1 MATQAAPASG
11 GVDDASWSSVSTTL
25 PFSQHDLGT
34 IDTTMASEPVACA
47 MSTTDNTKTC
57 DQSRILVDLLH
68 LADLRDELPS
78 AQPLEEEIH
87 VDLRLG
93 AKCKWVRITVLVH
106 QNWTWEELRMGCREL
121 AMAQAP

>member
-1 MATQAAPASG
+1 MAILLTPASG

-34 IDTTMASEPVACA
+34 IDTTMASEPAACA

-68 LADLRDELPS
+68 LAELRDELPS
-78 AQPLEEEIH
+78 AQPLEEEIQVQVGPNH
-87 VDLRLG
+87 C
-93 AKCKWVRITVLVH
+93 ASPS
-106 QNWTWEELRMGCREL
+106 ELDVGRTPHGL
-121 AMAQAP
+121 S